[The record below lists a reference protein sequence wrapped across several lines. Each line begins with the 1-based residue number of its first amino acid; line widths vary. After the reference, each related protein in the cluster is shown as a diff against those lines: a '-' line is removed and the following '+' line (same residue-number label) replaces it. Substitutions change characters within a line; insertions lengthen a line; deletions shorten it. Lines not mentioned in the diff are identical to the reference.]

1 MKILITGATGF
12 IGQHLAPALLGQNH
26 EVAILVRDS
35 YAAGQ
40 LLPARLRPLRP
51 HLQLVYADLRNLTLT
66 VRAVAEAQPE
76 AVIHLAAAGP
86 NDPFL
91 AVDTALRHNVNGAI
105 NLARACF
112 EKNGGV
118 ERLVVART
126 PGEKNSMNVYAASK
140 AAAWNFCQMYAH
152 TRGWLIYGA
161 MIFQAFGP
169 GQPQSALI
177 PAALAAARAGEDF
190 PMTSGEQR
198 KDWIY
203 VADVA
208 EGLARLAVVGVDA
221 GITVELGTGRGTRTR
236 DVVQQIYDLVG
247 RGGRPRP
254 GLLPDRPGEDVAQIA
269 DQVRTLALLAW
280 QPTYTLSQGLSQL
293 LIETG

>member
-1 MKILITGATGF
+1 
-12 IGQHLAPALLGQNH
+12 
-26 EVAILVRDS
+26 
-35 YAAGQ
+35 
-40 LLPARLRPLRP
+40 
-51 HLQLVYADLRNLTLT
+51 
-66 VRAVAEAQPE
+66 
-76 AVIHLAAAGP
+76 
-86 NDPFL
+86 
-91 AVDTALRHNVNGAI
+91 
-105 NLARACF
+105 
-112 EKNGGV
+112 
-118 ERLVVART
+118 
-126 PGEKNSMNVYAASK
+126 
-140 AAAWNFCQMYAH
+140 MYAH
-152 TRGWLIYGA
+152 TRGWPILGA

-190 PMTSGEQR
+190 PMTGGEQR

-208 EGLARLAVVGVDA
+208 EGLARLAVVVGLDA
-221 GITVELGTGRGTRTR
+221 GITVELGTGHGTRTR
-236 DVVQQIYDLVG
+236 DVVQQIYALVG

-269 DQVRTLALLAW
+269 DQARTLALLAW